1 MEGPINTED
10 SQEQD
15 NGLGLNIERA
25 TNEEAQEVEQSTG
38 SKYAP
43 LAEEWRKARDV
54 GEALIL
60 RGLEKSRVGSI
71 RSFMYRTFD
80 KEDMI
85 VRSKQQS
92 GGDTYN
98 VTIRE
103 RVDGEYLSD
112 SSTVEED
119 ANPTEDVAEVPEDV
133 AEEVPSV
140 EETIAEP
147 EQENNQYAMSA
158 K

>member
-1 MEGPINTED
+1 MEGPINTND
-10 SQEQD
+10 AQD

-43 LAEEWRKARDV
+43 LAEEWREARAD

-60 RGLEKSRVGSI
+60 RGLDKSRVGSI
-71 RSFMYRTFD
+71 RSFMYRTFE

-92 GGDTYN
+92 DGEVYN

-103 RVDGEYLSD
+103 RQNGEYLSD
-112 SSTVEED
+112 EETTDEETTDEEETYVASDVEE
-119 ANPTEDVAEVPEDV
+119 AA
-133 AEEVPSV
+133 PSV
-140 EETIAEP
+140 EETLAEDK
-147 EQENNQYAMSA
+147 EEETNQYAMSA